1 MTKHDTMGIS
11 VLNLLGSQT
20 EGVVAMFLTRTI
32 VAMFLTRTI
41 LITIKTVCS
50 KVMHE
55 LRPYKT

>member
-32 VAMFLTRTI
+32 

-50 KVMHE
+50 KVMH
-55 LRPYKT
+55 